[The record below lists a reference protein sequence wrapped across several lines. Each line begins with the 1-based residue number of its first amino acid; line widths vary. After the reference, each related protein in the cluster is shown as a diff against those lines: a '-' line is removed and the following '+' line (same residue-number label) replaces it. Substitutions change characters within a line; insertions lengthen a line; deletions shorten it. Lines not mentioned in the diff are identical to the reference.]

1 VQKSPI
7 GKRLVK
13 GAFWSIVGNGFGKV
27 FTFVAMIFVI
37 RILGKEASGEFG
49 WIRATATTF
58 VVFSNFGMGLTA
70 TKYIAELLHTDKE
83 RVGRIIG
90 LTYLLTFFTSLIAA
104 IVLYLSVPWFY
115 ETRLNAPHLTATMQL
130 GAVLLFLVTFMG
142 TQNSVMA
149 GFQDFRGLAITIG
162 IIGVLSLPI
171 YVSGAYWYGVYGMMV
186 SVTVCAMFNVIINSM
201 FIYRNVKKYQLRYN
215 FRKAYKEYPVLL
227 NSNLPIVICNIL
239 YAGMIWLT
247 QMMLRLQPN
256 GTAELGEYYAAQNIQ
271 IAFCFIPSIL
281 MSVFF
286 PNLCEVGGTGQNR
299 RYWNVVKKGLILQAI
314 VSLLVLLP
322 LFLFPDF
329 FMKLN
334 GVEFSGSGLVLLS
347 IGIWGLLC
355 ILCNVGWCVMVD
367 QKKTWFTV
375 FVLIIEVMIVLT
387 LSHLLL
393 NIQWGNIGII
403 TALIIGRTINIISV
417 TYYLHKQSMK
427 TELQFT

>member
-1 VQKSPI
+1 
-7 GKRLVK
+7 
-13 GAFWSIVGNGFGKV
+13 
-27 FTFVAMIFVI
+27 MIFVI

-70 TKYIAELLHTDKE
+70 TKYIAELLQTDKE
-83 RVGRIIG
+83 RVGRIIS
-90 LTYLLTFFTSLIAA
+90 LTYLLTFFTSLVIA
-104 IVLYLSVPWFY
+104 VVFYLSVPWFC
-115 ETRLNAPHLTATMQL
+115 ETRLNAPHLTAAMQL

-171 YVSGAYWYGVYGMMV
+171 YVLGAHWYGVYGVMV
-186 SVTVCAMFNVIINSM
+186 SVTMCAMFNVIINSM
-201 FIYRNVKKYQLRYN
+201 FIYRNIKKYQLRYN

-227 NSNLPIVICNIL
+227 NSNLPIVICSIL
-239 YAGMIWLT
+239 YAVVLWLI

-256 GTAELGEYYAAQNIQ
+256 GAAELGEYYAAQNIQ

-281 MSVFF
+281 MTVFF
-286 PNLCEVGGTGQNR
+286 PNLCEVSGTGQNH
-299 RYWNVVKKGLILQAI
+299 RYWKVVKKGLILQAI
-314 VSLLVLLP
+314 ISLLILLP
-322 LFLFPDF
+322 LFLFSDF

-334 GVEFSGSGLVLLS
+334 GDEFSESGFVLFI
-347 IGIWGLLC
+347 IGIRGWLG
-355 ILCNVGWCVMVD
+355 ILCGITWYVIVD
-367 QKKTWFTV
+367 QKKTWFYV
-375 FVLIIEVMIVLT
+375 FVSIIEVIVIMA

-403 TALIIGRTINIISV
+403 TALIVGQIVNLILVI
-417 TYYLHKQSMK
+417 YYLYKQSTK
-427 TELQFT
+427 TIVNMN

>member
-1 VQKSPI
+1 
-7 GKRLVK
+7 
-13 GAFWSIVGNGFGKV
+13 AFWSIVGNAFGKV

-70 TKYIAELLHTDKE
+70 TKYIAELLHTNKE
-83 RVGRIIG
+83 RVGRIIS
-90 LTYLLTFFTSLIAA
+90 LTYLLTFFTSLIVA
-104 IVLYLSVPWFY
+104 ITFYLSAPWFC
-115 ETRLNAPHLTATMQL
+115 ETRLNAPHLTAAMQL

-171 YVSGAYWYGVYGMMV
+171 YVLGAYWYGVYGIMV
-186 SVTVCAMFNVIINSM
+186 SVIVCAIFNVIINSM

-299 RYWNVVKKGLILQAI
+299 RYWNVVKKGLILQTI

-322 LFLFPDF
+322 LFLFPNF
-329 FMKLN
+329 FMKIN
-334 GVEFSGSGLVLLS
+334 GVEFSGNGLVLLS

-375 FVLIIEVMIVLT
+375 FVLVIEVTIALT

-393 NIQWGNIGII
+393 NHQWGNIGII
-403 TALIIGRTINIISV
+403 TALITGRMINLILV

-427 TELQFT
+427 TEIQFT